1 MKKLKILI
9 FGSKGMVGRSLVR
22 ILNNSDMVSEVFASS
37 RDDTNLF
44 SLDETRLIMK
54 KENPDIIIN
63 AAAKVGGIHANN
75 TKRTEFIFQNLK
87 INMNI
92 LEACIEFP
100 EAKIINLGSSCIYP
114 LNAKNPIKEESLMT
128 GELEPT
134 NSPYAIAK
142 IAAIEM
148 GRALNKQYS
157 HQIINLMPTNLY
169 GPHDNFSE
177 MDSHVI
183 PGLIMRMH
191 QAKNDKRE
199 IFKIWGSGT
208 PLREFLYV
216 DDLAE
221 AVSFLLDK
229 SCDHDLYN
237 VGFGEE
243 ISIKDLAYKIK
254 AIIDFEGTLDFD
266 SSMPDGNPRKL
277 IDTKRLNDLG
287 WKPLTDLDIGLEKTY
302 RWYLE
307 NNNKR
312 L

>member
-1 MKKLKILI
+1 MKKMKIMI

-22 ILNNSDMVSEVFASS
+22 ILSNSDTVGELIASS

-44 SLDETRLIMK
+44 SLAETMLKMK
-54 KENPDIIIN
+54 KEKPDIVIN

-92 LEACIEFP
+92 LEASISFP
-100 EAKIINLGSSCIYP
+100 ETKIINLGSSCIYP
-114 LNAKNPIKEESLMT
+114 LNAENPIKEDSLMT

-157 HQIINLMPTNLY
+157 HQVVNLMPTNLY
-169 GPHDNFSE
+169 GPYDNFSE

-191 QAKNDKRE
+191 KAKVASNDT
-199 IFKIWGSGT
+199 FKIWGSGT

-221 AVSFLLDK
+221 AVLFLLDK
-229 SCDHDLYN
+229 SCENDLYN

-243 ISIKDLAYKIK
+243 ISIMDLAFKIK
-254 AIIDFEGTLDFD
+254 NIINFQGELDFD

-277 IDTKRLNDLG
+277 IDTTRLNDLG
-287 WKPLTDLDIGLEKTY
+287 WRPLTNLDTGLEHTY

-307 NNNKR
+307 NNIN
-312 L
+312 

>member
-1 MKKLKILI
+1 MKKMKIII

-22 ILNNSDMVSEVFASS
+22 ILNKSDSVGELIPSS

-44 SLDETRLIMK
+44 SLDETTIKIK
-54 KENPDIIIN
+54 KEKPDIVIN

-92 LEACIEFP
+92 LEACIDFP
-100 EAKIINLGSSCIYP
+100 ETKIINLGSSCIYP
-114 LNAKNPIKEESLMT
+114 LNAENPIKENSLMT

-157 HQIINLMPTNLY
+157 HQVVNLMPTNLY

-183 PGLIMRMH
+183 PGLMMRMH
-191 QAKNDKRE
+191 KAKVANNDT
-199 IFKIWGSGT
+199 FKIWGSGT

-229 SCDHDLYN
+229 TCENDLYN

-243 ISIKDLAYKIK
+243 ISIKDLAFKIK
-254 AIIDFEGTLDFD
+254 NVINFQGDLDFD

-277 IDTKRLNDLG
+277 IDTTRLNKMG
-287 WKPLTDLDIGLEKTY
+287 WSPITNLDTGLEQTY
-302 RWYLE
+302 KWYLE
-307 NNNKR
+307 NNFN
-312 L
+312 

>member
-1 MKKLKILI
+1 MKIII
-9 FGSKGMVGRSLVR
+9 FGSNGMVGRSLVR
-22 ILNNSDMVSEVFASS
+22 ILSKSDSISEVISSS

-44 SLDETRLIMK
+44 SLDETLIKMK
-54 KENPDIIIN
+54 KENPDIVIN
-63 AAAKVGGIHANN
+63 AAAKVGGIYANN
-75 TKRTEFIFQNLK
+75 TKRSEFIFQNLK

-100 EAKIINLGSSCIYP
+100 KTKIINLGSSCIYP
-114 LNAKNPIKEESLMT
+114 LNAENPIKEDSLMT

-157 HQIINLMPTNLY
+157 HKVVNLMPTNLY

-191 QAKNDKRE
+191 KSKVANDD
-199 IFKIWGSGT
+199 IFRIWGSGT

-229 SCDHDLYN
+229 SCEDDLYN

-243 ISIKDLAYKIK
+243 ISIMDLAYKIK
-254 AIIDFEGTLDFD
+254 NIINFQGELAFD

-277 IDTKRLNDLG
+277 IDTTRLNNMG
-287 WKPLTDLDIGLEKTY
+287 WKPLTDLDTGLEKTY
-302 RWYLE
+302 NWYLA
-307 NNNKR
+307 NNVS
-312 L
+312 

>member
-1 MKKLKILI
+1 MKKMKIMI

-22 ILNNSDMVSEVFASS
+22 ILSNSDTVGELIASS

-44 SLDETRLIMK
+44 SLDETMLKMK
-54 KENPDIIIN
+54 KEKPDIVIN

-92 LEACIEFP
+92 LEASISFP
-100 EAKIINLGSSCIYP
+100 ETKIINLGSSCIYP
-114 LNAKNPIKEESLMT
+114 LNAENPIKEDSLMT

-157 HQIINLMPTNLY
+157 HQVVNLMPTNLY
-169 GPHDNFSE
+169 GPYDNISE

-191 QAKNDKRE
+191 KAKVASNDT
-199 IFKIWGSGT
+199 FKIWGSGT

-221 AVSFLLDK
+221 AVLFLLDK
-229 SCDHDLYN
+229 SCENDLYN

-243 ISIKDLAYKIK
+243 ISIMDLAFKIK
-254 AIIDFEGTLDFD
+254 NIINFQGELDFD

-277 IDTKRLNDLG
+277 IDTTRLNDLG
-287 WKPLTDLDIGLEKTY
+287 WRPLTNLDTGLEQTY

-307 NNNKR
+307 NNIN
-312 L
+312 

>member
-22 ILNNSDMVSEVFASS
+22 ILNKSEIVSEVFPSS

-44 SLDETRLIMK
+44 SIDETRLIMK
-54 KENPDIIIN
+54 KEKPDIIIN

-75 TKRTEFIFQNLK
+75 TMRTEFIFQNLK

-100 EAKIINLGSSCIYP
+100 KAKIINLGSSCIYP
-114 LNAKNPIKEESLMT
+114 LNAKNPIEEESLMT
-128 GELEPT
+128 GKLEPT

-148 GRALNKQYS
+148 GRALNDQYS

-191 QAKNDKRE
+191 QAKNHKRE

-254 AIIDFEGTLDFD
+254 AIVNFEGTLDFD

-287 WKPLTDLDIGLEKTY
+287 WKPLTDLDTGLEKTY
-302 RWYLE
+302 KWYLE
-307 NNNKR
+307 NNN
-312 L
+312 

>member
-1 MKKLKILI
+1 MKKMKIMI

-22 ILNNSDMVSEVFASS
+22 ILSNSDTVGELIASS

-44 SLDETRLIMK
+44 SLDETMLKMK
-54 KENPDIIIN
+54 KEKPDIVIN

-92 LEACIEFP
+92 LEASINFP
-100 EAKIINLGSSCIYP
+100 ETKIINLGSSCIYP
-114 LNAKNPIKEESLMT
+114 LEAENPIKEDSLMT

-157 HQIINLMPTNLY
+157 HQVINLMPTNLY
-169 GPHDNFSE
+169 GPYDNFSE

-191 QAKNDKRE
+191 KAKVASSDT
-199 IFKIWGSGT
+199 FKIWGSGT

-229 SCDHDLYN
+229 SCENDLYN

-243 ISIKDLAYKIK
+243 ISIMDLAFKIK
-254 AIIDFEGTLDFD
+254 NIINFQGELDFD

-277 IDTKRLNDLG
+277 IDTTRLNDLG
-287 WKPLTDLDIGLEKTY
+287 WRPITNLDTGLEQTY

-307 NNNKR
+307 NNIN
-312 L
+312 

>member
-1 MKKLKILI
+1 MKIII
-9 FGSKGMVGRSLVR
+9 FGSNGMVGRSLVR
-22 ILNNSDMVSEVFASS
+22 ILSKSDSISEVISSS

-44 SLDETRLIMK
+44 SLDETLIKMK
-54 KENPDIIIN
+54 KENPDIVIN
-63 AAAKVGGIHANN
+63 AAAKVGGIYANN
-75 TKRTEFIFQNLK
+75 TKRSEFIFQNLK

-100 EAKIINLGSSCIYP
+100 KTKIINLGSSCIYP
-114 LNAKNPIKEESLMT
+114 LNAKNPIKEDSLMT

-148 GRALNKQYS
+148 GRALNRQYS
-157 HQIINLMPTNLY
+157 HKVVNLMPTNLF

-191 QAKNDKRE
+191 KSKVANDD
-199 IFKIWGSGT
+199 IFRIWGSGT

-229 SCDHDLYN
+229 SCEDDMYN

-243 ISIKDLAYKIK
+243 ISIMDLAYKIK
-254 AIIDFEGTLDFD
+254 NIINFQGELAFD

-277 IDTKRLNDLG
+277 IDTTRLNNMG
-287 WKPLTDLDIGLEKTY
+287 WKPLTNLDTGLEKTY
-302 RWYLE
+302 NWYLA
-307 NNNKR
+307 NNVS
-312 L
+312 

>member
-1 MKKLKILI
+1 MKKMKIMI

-22 ILNNSDMVSEVFASS
+22 ILSNSDSVDELIASS

-44 SLDETRLIMK
+44 SLDETMIKMK
-54 KENPDIIIN
+54 KEKPDIVIN

-92 LEACIEFP
+92 LEASINFP
-100 EAKIINLGSSCIYP
+100 ETKIINLGSSCIYP
-114 LNAKNPIKEESLMT
+114 LNAENPIKEDSLMT

-157 HQIINLMPTNLY
+157 HQVVNLMPTNLY
-169 GPHDNFSE
+169 GPYDNFSE

-191 QAKNDKRE
+191 KAKVASSDT
-199 IFKIWGSGT
+199 FKIWGSGT

-229 SCDHDLYN
+229 SCESDLYN

-243 ISIKDLAYKIK
+243 ISIMDLAFKIK
-254 AIIDFEGTLDFD
+254 NIINFQGELDFD

-277 IDTKRLNDLG
+277 IDTTRLNDLG
-287 WKPLTDLDIGLEKTY
+287 WRPITNLDTGLEQTY
-302 RWYLE
+302 KWYLE
-307 NNNKR
+307 NNIN
-312 L
+312 

>member
-1 MKKLKILI
+1 MKKMKTMI

-22 ILNNSDMVSEVFASS
+22 ILSNSDTVGELIASS

-44 SLDETRLIMK
+44 SLDETMIKMK
-54 KENPDIIIN
+54 KEKPDIVIN

-92 LEACIEFP
+92 LEASINFP
-100 EAKIINLGSSCIYP
+100 ETKIINLGSSCIYP
-114 LNAKNPIKEESLMT
+114 LEAENPIKEDSLMT

-157 HQIINLMPTNLY
+157 HQVINLMPTNLY
-169 GPHDNFSE
+169 GPYDNFSE

-191 QAKNDKRE
+191 KAKVASSDT
-199 IFKIWGSGT
+199 FKIWGSGT

-229 SCDHDLYN
+229 SCENDLYN

-243 ISIKDLAYKIK
+243 ISIMDLAFKIK
-254 AIIDFEGTLDFD
+254 NIINFQGELDFD

-277 IDTKRLNDLG
+277 IDTTRLNDLG
-287 WKPLTDLDIGLEKTY
+287 WRPITNLDTGLEQTY
-302 RWYLE
+302 KWYLE
-307 NNNKR
+307 NNIN
-312 L
+312 

>member
-1 MKKLKILI
+1 MKKMKTMI

-22 ILNNSDMVSEVFASS
+22 ILSNSDTVGELIASS

-44 SLDETRLIMK
+44 SLDETMIKMK
-54 KENPDIIIN
+54 KEKPDIVIN

-92 LEACIEFP
+92 LEASINFP
-100 EAKIINLGSSCIYP
+100 ETKIINLGSSCIYP
-114 LNAKNPIKEESLMT
+114 LEAENPIKEDSLMT

-157 HQIINLMPTNLY
+157 HQVVNLMPTNLY
-169 GPHDNFSE
+169 GPYDNFSE

-191 QAKNDKRE
+191 KAKVASSDT
-199 IFKIWGSGT
+199 FKIWGSGT

-229 SCDHDLYN
+229 SCENDLYN

-243 ISIKDLAYKIK
+243 ISIMDLAFKIK
-254 AIIDFEGTLDFD
+254 NIINFQGELDFD

-277 IDTKRLNDLG
+277 IDTTRLNDLG
-287 WKPLTDLDIGLEKTY
+287 WRPITNLDTGLEQTY
-302 RWYLE
+302 KWYLE
-307 NNNKR
+307 NNFN
-312 L
+312 

>member
-1 MKKLKILI
+1 MKIII
-9 FGSKGMVGRSLVR
+9 FGSNGMVGRSLVR
-22 ILNNSDMVSEVFASS
+22 ILSKSDSISEIIASS

-44 SLDETRLIMK
+44 SLDETLIKMK
-54 KENPDIIIN
+54 KENPDIVIN
-63 AAAKVGGIHANN
+63 AAAKVGGIYANN
-75 TKRTEFIFQNLK
+75 TKRSEFIFQNLK

-100 EAKIINLGSSCIYP
+100 KTKIINLGSSCIYP
-114 LNAKNPIKEESLMT
+114 LNAKNPIKEDSLMT

-148 GRALNKQYS
+148 GRALNRQYS
-157 HQIINLMPTNLY
+157 HKVVNLMPTNLF

-191 QAKNDKRE
+191 KSKVANDD
-199 IFKIWGSGT
+199 IFRIWGSGT

-229 SCDHDLYN
+229 SCEDDMYN

-243 ISIKDLAYKIK
+243 ISIMDLAYKIK
-254 AIIDFEGTLDFD
+254 NIINFQGDLAFD

-277 IDTKRLNDLG
+277 IDTTRLNNMG
-287 WKPLTDLDIGLEKTY
+287 WKPLTNLDTGLEKTY
-302 RWYLE
+302 NWYLA
-307 NNNKR
+307 NNIS
-312 L
+312 

>member
-1 MKKLKILI
+1 MKIII
-9 FGSKGMVGRSLVR
+9 FGSNGMVGRSLVR
-22 ILNNSDMVSEVFASS
+22 ILSKSDSISEVISSS

-44 SLDETRLIMK
+44 SLDETLIKMK
-54 KENPDIIIN
+54 KENPDIVIN
-63 AAAKVGGIHANN
+63 AAAKVGGIYANN
-75 TKRTEFIFQNLK
+75 TKRSEFIFQNLK

-100 EAKIINLGSSCIYP
+100 KTKIINLGSSCIYP
-114 LNAKNPIKEESLMT
+114 LNAKNPIKEDSLMT

-148 GRALNKQYS
+148 GRALNRQYS
-157 HQIINLMPTNLY
+157 HKVVNLMPTNLF

-191 QAKNDKRE
+191 KSKVANDD
-199 IFKIWGSGT
+199 IFRIWGSGT

-229 SCDHDLYN
+229 SYEDDMYN

-243 ISIKDLAYKIK
+243 ISIMDLAYKIK
-254 AIIDFEGTLDFD
+254 NIINFQGDLAFD

-277 IDTKRLNDLG
+277 IDTTRLNNMG
-287 WKPLTDLDIGLEKTY
+287 WKPLTNLDTGLEKTY
-302 RWYLE
+302 NWYLA
-307 NNNKR
+307 NNIS
-312 L
+312 

>member
-1 MKKLKILI
+1 MKIII
-9 FGSKGMVGRSLVR
+9 FGSNGMVGRSLVR
-22 ILNNSDMVSEVFASS
+22 ILSKSDSISEIISSS

-44 SLDETRLIMK
+44 SLDETLIKMK
-54 KENPDIIIN
+54 KENPDIVIN
-63 AAAKVGGIHANN
+63 AAAKVGGIYANN
-75 TKRTEFIFQNLK
+75 TKRSEFIFQNLK

-100 EAKIINLGSSCIYP
+100 KTKIINLGSSCIYP
-114 LNAKNPIKEESLMT
+114 LNAENPIKEDSLMT

-157 HQIINLMPTNLY
+157 HKVVNLMPTNLY

-191 QAKNDKRE
+191 KSKVANDD
-199 IFKIWGSGT
+199 IFRIWGSGT

-229 SCDHDLYN
+229 SCEDDLYN

-243 ISIKDLAYKIK
+243 ISIMDLAYKIK
-254 AIIDFEGTLDFD
+254 NIINFQGELAFD

-277 IDTKRLNDLG
+277 IDTTRLNNMG
-287 WKPLTDLDIGLEKTY
+287 WKPLTDLDTGLEKTY
-302 RWYLE
+302 NWYLA
-307 NNNKR
+307 NNVS
-312 L
+312 

>member
-1 MKKLKILI
+1 MKIII
-9 FGSKGMVGRSLVR
+9 FGSNGMVGRSLVR
-22 ILNNSDMVSEVFASS
+22 ILSKSDSISEVISS
-37 RDDTNLF
+37 TRDDTNLF
-44 SLDETRLIMK
+44 SLDETLIKMK
-54 KENPDIIIN
+54 KENPDIVIN
-63 AAAKVGGIHANN
+63 AAAKVGGIYANN
-75 TKRTEFIFQNLK
+75 TKRSEFIFQNLK

-92 LEACIEFP
+92 LEACVEFP
-100 EAKIINLGSSCIYP
+100 KTKIINLGSSCIYP
-114 LNAKNPIKEESLMT
+114 LNAENPIKEDSLMT

-157 HQIINLMPTNLY
+157 HKVVNLMPTNLY

-191 QAKNDKRE
+191 KSKVANDD
-199 IFKIWGSGT
+199 IFRIWGSGT

-229 SCDHDLYN
+229 SCEDDLYN

-243 ISIKDLAYKIK
+243 ISIMDLAYKIK
-254 AIIDFEGTLDFD
+254 NIINFQGELAFD

-277 IDTKRLNDLG
+277 IDTTRLNNMG
-287 WKPLTDLDIGLEKTY
+287 WKPLTDLDTGLEKTY
-302 RWYLE
+302 NWYLA
-307 NNNKR
+307 NNVS
-312 L
+312 

>member
-1 MKKLKILI
+1 MKKMKIMI

-22 ILNNSDMVSEVFASS
+22 ILSNSDTVGELIASS

-44 SLDETRLIMK
+44 SLDETMLKMK
-54 KENPDIIIN
+54 KEKPDIVIN

-92 LEACIEFP
+92 LEASISFP
-100 EAKIINLGSSCIYP
+100 ETKIINLGSSCIYP
-114 LNAKNPIKEESLMT
+114 LNAENPIKEDSLMT

-157 HQIINLMPTNLY
+157 HQVVNLMPTNLY
-169 GPHDNFSE
+169 GPYDNFSE

-191 QAKNDKRE
+191 KAKVASNDT
-199 IFKIWGSGT
+199 FKIWGSGT

-221 AVSFLLDK
+221 AVLFLLDK
-229 SCDHDLYN
+229 SCENDLYN

-243 ISIKDLAYKIK
+243 ISIMDLAFKIK
-254 AIIDFEGTLDFD
+254 NIINFQGELDFD

-277 IDTKRLNDLG
+277 IDTTRLNDLG
-287 WKPLTDLDIGLEKTY
+287 WRPITNLDTGLEQTY

-307 NNNKR
+307 NNIN
-312 L
+312 